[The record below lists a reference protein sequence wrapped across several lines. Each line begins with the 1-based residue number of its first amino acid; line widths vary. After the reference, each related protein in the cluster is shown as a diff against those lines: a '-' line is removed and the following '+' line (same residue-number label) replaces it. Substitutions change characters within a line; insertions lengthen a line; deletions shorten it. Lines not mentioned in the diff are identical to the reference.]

1 MLPSNIFLEDFFGEE
16 SSRRDPFMKCDIYE
30 EENKTLI
37 EIDMPGAKKENLNL
51 DIEEGYLTI
60 SYKNEES
67 DSENRKYI
75 RRERKC
81 IKSCSR
87 RFYVG
92 NIDDSEIK
100 AEFKDGILKI
110 SIPQEAK
117 ELSKKTINID

>member
-1 MLPSNIFLEDFFGEE
+1 MLPSNIFLDDFFGDET
-16 SSRRDPFMKCDIYE
+16 SRRDQFMKCDIYE

-51 DIEEGYLTI
+51 DMEEGYLTI
-60 SYKNEES
+60 SYKNEI
-67 DSENRKYI
+67 SEKEDRKYI
-75 RRERKC
+75 RRERKS
-81 IKSCSR
+81 IRSCSR

-110 SIPQEAK
+110 TIPQDSK
-117 ELSKKTINID
+117 EPTKKTINID